1 MGFEGIPAMYV
12 QNGDRPQWAWSGQHV
27 EVASG
32 WELRTAPQE
41 AANGSADVL
50 PSVELLGEASGR
62 PSWAWGG
69 ERVAAAAAAAA
80 APAPAPEVAPPVAQ
94 AVTASS
100 MDRPAW
106 SWGGGTVA

>member
-41 AANGSADVL
+41 AANGAVDG
-50 PSVELLGEASGR
+50 PPPVELLGEASGR

-69 ERVAAAAAAAA
+69 ERGAPPAA
-80 APAPAPEVAPPVAQ
+80 APAPEVAAPVAQ

-106 SWGGGTVA
+106 SWGGGAVA